1 MAAESLECLSY
12 NGITSRTGNSQS
24 TGVWICDAAD
34 VAEAKIAFF
43 ANGDGYDGT
52 LTVIEVEPALYKNDP
67 LCGKVQ
73 LTVKA
78 IPTWKVANLLPNQ
91 PFRLSIEDADE
102 AITKDGS
109 FHWKTGGASAPS
121 EIKPYLRVAVERV
134 VLTGCILVFSI
145 DTYKALVGRVN
156 ADSWQ
161 GADVE
166 TLQFRPYQV
175 QQRQNES
182 GTIVYDVRLNLIW
195 REVGWN
201 NYWDATNNRWDELQE
216 DGTNAPMYEL
226 VEFAPRMPEIAS

>member
-1 MAAESLECLSY
+1 VAAESLECLSY

-91 PFRLSIEDADE
+91 PFRLSVEDADE
-102 AITKDGS
+102 AITKEGS
-109 FHWKTGGASAPS
+109 FHWKTGGLSAPV
-121 EIKPYLRVAVERV
+121 EIKPYMRIAVERI
-134 VLTGCILVFSI
+134 VLTGCISAFTI
-145 DTYKALVGRVN
+145 DTYKNLVGRIN
-156 ADSWQ
+156 SDEWQ
-161 GADVE
+161 GAEIE

-175 QQRQNES
+175 QQRQDES
-182 GTIVYDVRLNLIW
+182 GVIVYDVRLNLIW
-195 REVGWN
+195 REVSWN
-201 NYWDATNNRWDELQE
+201 KYWDPINNRWDELRE
-216 DGTNAPMYEL
+216 DGTNLPVYTPTA
-226 VEFAPRMPEIAS
+226 FASQMPEIAS